1 MIFTDIAEDFLRS
14 FNIDD
19 LDDLAGAHVLVSG
32 TLQFTGER
40 GIKPIIWCGALYQ
53 IVIRRYRAANL
64 QVAG

>member
-1 MIFTDIAEDFLRS
+1 M
-14 FNIDD
+14 
-19 LDDLAGAHVLVSG
+19 SG